1 MAELYGIDY
10 LKRKLNNKRTRVEL
24 RYRYY
29 EMKDQQASISKVIPR
44 ELSQLYKS
52 AFGWC
57 AKAVDSLADR
67 LVFAGFEE
75 STDDFDLNAIF
86 RANNFDILPGSAIL
100 SALISACSFI
110 YIREDDTGY
119 PIMQV
124 LDGGEATGI
133 IDEVTGLLT
142 EGYAVLDRDKNKK
155 PILEAYFL
163 PGETH
168 YFPKDK
174 DEYVVKNAA
183 PAPLLVP
190 IINRPDAKRPFGHAR
205 ISRTCMDLQA
215 AAKRVLERSEVTAEF
230 YSFPQKYVLG
240 RDPDADPIEK
250 WKATISAFLDLTRS
264 DEEDGKIPTVGQFQ
278 QASMSP
284 HVEQLRTVA
293 ALFAG
298 ETGLTLDD
306 LGFVSDNP
314 SSSEA
319 IKASHENLRLTARR
333 AQRVFG
339 SGFLNAGYLAAC
351 LRDEYPYERRQ
362 LYRTKPEW
370 EPVFEND
377 ASALGM
383 IGDGAAKI
391 NNVIPGYFDA
401 PTLRRLTGIDYS
413 ENVGQVAENG
423 QNQ

>member
-10 LKRKLNNKRTRVEL
+10 LRRKLNNKRARVQK

-29 EMKDQQASISKVIPR
+29 EMKDAQPSISKVIPQEISR
-44 ELSQLYKS
+44 LYRS
-52 AFGWC
+52 SFGWC

-67 LVFAGFEE
+67 LIFKGFEE

-86 RANNFDILPGSAIL
+86 HANNFDILPGSAIL
-100 SALISACSFI
+100 SALISACSFV
-110 YIREDDTGY
+110 YISADETDY
-119 PIMQV
+119 PRLQV
-124 LDGGEATGI
+124 LDGSEATGVI
-133 IDEVTGLLT
+133 NEITGLLT
-142 EGYAVLDRDKNKK
+142 EGYAVLERDKNNK
-155 PILEAYFL
+155 PILEAYFIA
-163 PGETH
+163 GETW
-168 YFPKDK
+168 YYPKDQNP
-174 DEYVVKNAA
+174 YPVRNSA

-205 ISRTCMDLQA
+205 ISRACMDLQSV
-215 AAKRVLERSEVTAEF
+215 AKRVLERSEVTAEF

-240 RDPDADPIEK
+240 RDPDADPLEK
-250 WKATISAFLDLTRS
+250 WKATVSAFLDFTRS
-264 DEEDGKIPTVGQFQ
+264 DEDDGKTPTVGQFQ

-284 HVEQLRTVA
+284 HTEQLKTVA

-333 AQRVFG
+333 AQQVFG
-339 SGFLNAGYLAAC
+339 SGFLNVGYLAAC
-351 LRDEYPYERRQ
+351 LRDDYPYERRQ

-401 PTLRRLTGIDYS
+401 PALRRLTGIDYS
-413 ENVGQVAENG
+413 ENAGTVPANTET
-423 QNQ
+423 

>member
-1 MAELYGIDY
+1 MAELYGIEY
-10 LKRKLNNKRTRVEL
+10 LRRKLNNKRTRVKI
-24 RYRYY
+24 RYDYY
-29 EMKDQQASISKVIPR
+29 EMKDRQPSISRVIPQ
-44 ELSQLYKS
+44 ELSRLYRS
-52 AFGWC
+52 SFGWC
-57 AKAVDSLADR
+57 TKAVDALADR
-67 LVFAGFEE
+67 LIFRGFEE
-75 STDDFDLNAIF
+75 ETDDFDLNAIF

-100 SALISACSFI
+100 SALISSCSFI
-110 YIREDDTGY
+110 YISTDETGY
-119 PIMQV
+119 PRLQV
-124 LDGGEATGI
+124 LDGGEATGV
-133 IDEVTGLLT
+133 IDEITGLLT
-142 EGYAVLDRDKNKK
+142 EGYAVLERDRDKR
-155 PILEAYFL
+155 PTLEAYFTA
-163 PGETH
+163 GNTE
-168 YFPKDK
+168 YFPKGEEPYSIPND
-174 DEYVVKNAA
+174 A

-215 AAKRVLERSEVTAEF
+215 VAKRVLERSEVTAEF

-240 RDPDADPIEK
+240 RDPDADPLEK
-250 WKATISAFLDLTRS
+250 WKATISAFLDLSRS
-264 DEEDGKIPTVGQFQ
+264 DEEDGKTPSVGQFQ

-284 HVEQLRTVA
+284 HTEQIKTVA

-319 IKASHENLRLTARR
+319 IKASHENLRLTARK
-333 AQRVFG
+333 AQHVFG
-339 SGFLNAGYLAAC
+339 SGFLNVGYLAAC
-351 LRDEYPYERRQ
+351 LRDNYAYERRQ

-391 NNVIPGYFDA
+391 NTVIPGYFDA
-401 PTLRRLTGIDYS
+401 PALRRLTGIDYN
-413 ENVGQVAENG
+413 ENAGQITAGTEE
-423 QNQ
+423 